1 MTSVKGNSNLYTFAW
16 QRTVTTS
23 MLLKY
28 NIIIRVEWARKQETN
43 LCNITVFHEN
53 ESIVLTQQSADTYTN
68 TAARLRT
75 GRGSYDD
82 ILSVQLHV
90 GPISQHH

>member
-1 MTSVKGNSNLYTFAW
+1 MTAVKGNYNLYTLAW

-23 MLLKY
+23 MLLKN

>member
-1 MTSVKGNSNLYTFAW
+1 
-16 QRTVTTS
+16 

-53 ESIVLTQQSADTYTN
+53 ETIVLTQQSADTYTN

-75 GRGSYDD
+75 GRHSYDD

-90 GPISQHH
+90 YRNITKDQLFTQTKTIPER